1 MKDCLCNNRMRPEEV
16 LSSRRQFLARCG
28 MGLGALGLASL
39 LSEDAIAAAAG
50 AATGVKPTHFPA
62 KAKHVIHIFAQGA
75 PSHIDTWDP
84 KPALAKYEDQ
94 TLPDLN
100 GVAMPSPFKF
110 TRRGKS
116 GIEVSEVFD
125 ALGNHVDDLAII
137 RSMHTDIPAHDV
149 ATVFMNTGSLRMA
162 KPSIGAWALY
172 GLGSENEN
180 MPGYIS
186 LRPGGSPPG
195 GALNWGSS
203 FLPGNFQATSINT
216 KADTVEG
223 MIQNIRN
230 QYFTQEEQ
238 RRQLDLVQRLNAIH
252 SRHLQKD
259 PQLEARIEAYEM
271 AYRMQME
278 ATDAFDIAKEPQQIR
293 DLYGSTPQGRQ
304 LLIARRL
311 IERGVR
317 FVQVWAGGWDH
328 HQDIEERLKQS
339 ASEIDKPAAALLTDL
354 KQRGLFNSTLV
365 VWGGEFG
372 RTVTRDRN
380 GNDNPGRDHNNRA
393 FSVWLAGGGVKGG
406 TIYGATDEFGA
417 RSVENKVHVHDL
429 HATMLRL
436 LGFDHEKLTYRYNG
450 RDFRLTDNFGQVVK
464 GILA

>member
-1 MKDCLCNNRMRPEEV
+1 
-16 LSSRRQFLARCG
+16 
-28 MGLGALGLASL
+28 
-39 LSEDAIAAAAG
+39 
-50 AATGVKPTHFPA
+50 
-62 KAKHVIHIFAQGA
+62 
-75 PSHIDTWDP
+75 
-84 KPALAKYEDQ
+84 
-94 TLPDLN
+94 
-100 GVAMPSPFKF
+100 
-110 TRRGKS
+110 
-116 GIEVSEVFD
+116 
-125 ALGNHVDDLAII
+125 
-137 RSMHTDIPAHDV
+137 
-149 ATVFMNTGSLRMA
+149 
-162 KPSIGAWALY
+162 
-172 GLGSENEN
+172 
-180 MPGYIS
+180 
-186 LRPGGSPPG
+186 
-195 GALNWGSS
+195 
-203 FLPGNFQATSINT
+203 
-216 KADTVEG
+216 

-230 QYFTQEEQ
+230 QYFTQPEQ
-238 RRQLDLVQRLNAIH
+238 RRQLDLVQKLNAIH

-278 ATDAFDIAKEPQQIR
+278 ATDAFDIAKEPQNIR

-328 HQDIEERLKQS
+328 HQDIEDRLKQS

-406 TIYGATDEFGA
+406 TIYGATDGFGA

-450 RDFRLTDNFGQVVK
+450 RDFRLTDNYGHVVT
-464 GILA
+464 GIMA